1 MALPFKPHTFR
12 IFGQSARLNATNV
25 VEGFAPDTPGIL
37 VRGCAQQLSPSVA
50 YDAFGRD
57 VSNGWSFFVDIDMDT
72 LSATEVG
79 GTIEYNGDVYAIE
92 KVQTNNQMLASDHTV
107 IYAVQVK
114 H

>member
-1 MALPFKPHTFR
+1 
-12 IFGQSARLNATNV
+12 
-25 VEGFAPDTPGIL
+25 
-37 VRGCAQQLSPSVA
+37 
-50 YDAFGRD
+50 
-57 VSNGWSFFVDIDMDT
+57 VDIDMDT

-107 IYAVQVK
+107 IFAVQVK